1 MGLFDK
7 AKEIASQAASQAQ
20 EVASKKVDDAMAAS
34 AEKSAQKAAE
44 KELARSF
51 TETRRFGELSI
62 DSKANLLKIRHATS
76 KIQKKS
82 GAIGTAGKA
91 TMAMMTLG
99 ASVAV
104 EAAMKPCDV
113 IVPFSDVR
121 GYAVIQDDDEI
132 QGGTLG
138 AAAVGGLLLGG
149 VGAIIGAA
157 GGSRKQKKVVN
168 TMALRVDLRDLDMPC
183 AIVTY
188 IGKPTKTKSSD
199 YQKAVSA
206 MQEAMSCLDLI
217 MEMNS

>member
-1 MGLFDK
+1 MGIFDK
-7 AKEIASQAASQAQ
+7 AKQMAQQAASQAQ
-20 EVASKKVDDAMAAS
+20 DMAAQKVVDAQQAS
-34 AEKSAQKAAE
+34 AEKAAHKAADR
-44 KELARSF
+44 ELARSF
-51 TETRRFGELSI
+51 SETRRFGELSI
-62 DSKANLLKIRHATS
+62 DSKSQLLKIRHATA
-76 KIQKKS
+76 KIQKKP
-82 GAIGTAGKA
+82 GALGTAGKA

-104 EAAMKPCDV
+104 EAAMKPSDV

-149 VGAIIGAA
+149 VGAVIGAA
-157 GGSRKQKKVVN
+157 GGARKQKKVVN

-188 IGKPTKTKSSD
+188 IAKPTKTKSSD
-199 YQKAVSA
+199 YQKAVAS

-217 MEMNS
+217 IEQNR